1 MRPELPTC
9 GSASAEPLSFGS
21 LGATHEGSG
30 NNKQVEFSMAQGER
44 TRRRALVTGASRGI
58 GREIARVLA
67 EDGVAVAVHYS
78 ASEERARE
86 LLATLPGTGHVLLQ
100 ADLADEA
107 QAAALAPR
115 AAQALGGLDILVNNA
130 GIFREH
136 PVREVDAAEW
146 AARWKEILA
155 VNLLAPALL
164 IHAARPFLAVA
175 GGGYIVNIG
184 SRGAFR
190 GEPTAP
196 AYGASKAGLHGLGQ
210 YMAVAL
216 APDKIYVVNL
226 APGFVE
232 TEMAR
237 EALQGERGVA
247 TRGQSPHQR
256 VARSEEIAETVRF
269 VVSGRADWLTGG
281 TIDLNGASYLRS

>member
-1 MRPELPTC
+1 MDQRHGT
-9 GSASAEPLSFGS
+9 
-21 LGATHEGSG
+21 
-30 NNKQVEFSMAQGER
+30 
-44 TRRRALVTGASRGI
+44 RRALVTGASRGI
-58 GREIARVLA
+58 GRQVARVLA
-67 EDGVAVAVHYS
+67 ENGARVAVHYGS
-78 ASEERARE
+78 QREMAEETLAS
-86 LLATLPGTGHVLLQ
+86 LSGVGHVLLQ

-107 QAAALAPR
+107 QAAGLAER
-115 AAQALGGLDILVNNA
+115 AATALGGLDILVNNA

-136 PVREVDAAEW
+136 PVREVDAATW

-164 IHAARPFLAVA
+164 IHAARPYLAAA
-175 GGGYIVNIG
+175 GGGHIVNIG

-216 APDKIYVVNL
+216 AADGIFVVNL

-247 TRGQSPHQR
+247 TRAQSPLNR
-256 VARSEEIAETVRF
+256 VATADEIAQTVGF
-269 VVSGRADWLTGG
+269 VVSGKADWLTGG

>member
-1 MRPELPTC
+1 MNAEQ
-9 GSASAEPLSFGS
+9 GS
-21 LGATHEGSG
+21 
-30 NNKQVEFSMAQGER
+30 
-44 TRRRALVTGASRGI
+44 RRALVTGASRGI
-58 GREIARVLA
+58 GRQIARLLA
-67 EDGVAVAVHYS
+67 EDGMRVAVHYGS
-78 ASEERARE
+78 NEAMARE
-86 LLATLPGTGHVLLQ
+86 TLALLPGDGHVLLQ
-100 ADLADEA
+100 ADLADGA
-107 QAAALAPR
+107 QAAALAGR
-115 AAQALGGLDILVNNA
+115 AAEALGGLDVLVNNA

-136 PVREVDAAEW
+136 PVRDVDAATW
-146 AARWKEILA
+146 AARWQEILA
-155 VNLLAPALL
+155 VNLMAPALL
-164 IHAARPFLAVA
+164 IHAARPFMVAA

-196 AYGASKAGLHGLGQ
+196 AYGASKAGMHGLGQ

-216 APDKIYVVNL
+216 APDKIFVVNL

-247 TRGQSPHQR
+247 TRAQSPHLR
-256 VARSEEIAETVRF
+256 VARAEEIAETVRF

>member
-1 MRPELPTC
+1 MSLPLA
-9 GSASAEPLSFGS
+9 G
-21 LGATHEGSG
+21 
-30 NNKQVEFSMAQGER
+30 
-44 TRRRALVTGASRGI
+44 RRALVTGASRGI
-58 GREIARVLA
+58 GAEIARALA
-67 EDGVAVAVHYS
+67 EDGARIVVHYGS
-78 ASEERARE
+78 SRE
-86 LLATLPGTGHVLLQ
+86 KAESLLAALPGAGHALMQ

-107 QAAALAPR
+107 QAAALAGR
-115 AAQALGGLDILVNNA
+115 AAQALGGLDLLVNNA
-130 GIFREH
+130 GIFLEH
-136 PVREVDAAEW
+136 PVRELDAAAWE
-146 AARWKEILA
+146 ARWRQILA

-164 IHAARPFLAVA
+164 IHAARPFLAAA
-175 GGGYIVNIG
+175 GGGHIVNIG

-196 AYGASKAGLHGLGQ
+196 AYGASKAGLHALGQ
-210 YMAVAL
+210 YMAQAL
-216 APDKIYVVNL
+216 APDRIYVVNL

-247 TRGQSPHQR
+247 TRAQSPHNR
-256 VARSEEIAETVRF
+256 VARAREIAETVRF

>member
-1 MRPELPTC
+1 MTLPH
-9 GSASAEPLSFGS
+9 EKLPLAGR
-21 LGATHEGSG
+21 L
-30 NNKQVEFSMAQGER
+30 
-44 TRRRALVTGASRGI
+44 ALVTGASRGI

-67 EDGVAVAVHYS
+67 RDGARVALHYGQS
-78 ASEERARE
+78 RAQAE
-86 LLATLPGTGHVLLQ
+86 SLLAELAGSGHTLLQ
-100 ADLADEA
+100 ADLAVEEE
-107 QAAALAPR
+107 AAALAAR
-115 AAQALGGLDILVNNA
+115 AAQALGGLDLVVNNA

-136 PVREVDAAEW
+136 PVREVDAATW

-155 VNLLAPALL
+155 VNLLAPALIL
-164 IHAARPFLAVA
+164 HAARPFLAAA
-175 GGGYIVNIG
+175 GGGHIVNIG

-210 YMAVAL
+210 YMAQAL
-216 APDKIYVVNL
+216 APDGIYVVNL

-247 TRGQSPHQR
+247 TRAQSPLNR
-256 VARSEEIAETVRF
+256 VARSEEIAETVAF
-269 VVSGRADWLTGG
+269 VASGRADWLTGG

>member
-1 MRPELPTC
+1 MD
-9 GSASAEPLSFGS
+9 
-21 LGATHEGSG
+21 
-30 NNKQVEFSMAQGER
+30 
-44 TRRRALVTGASRGI
+44 TRHAPRRALVTGASRGI
-58 GREIARVLA
+58 GRQIAKVLA
-67 EDGVAVAVHYS
+67 EDGVRVAVHYGANRAMAEETL
-78 ASEERARE
+78 AS
-86 LLATLPGTGHVLLQ
+86 LAGPGHVLLQ

-107 QAAALAPR
+107 QAAGLADR
-115 AAQALGGLDILVNNA
+115 AAAALGGLDILVNNA

-136 PVREVDAAEW
+136 PVREVDAATW

-164 IHAARPFLAVA
+164 IHAARPHLATA
-175 GGGYIVNIG
+175 GGGHIVNIG

-216 APDKIYVVNL
+216 AADRIHVVNL

-247 TRGQSPHQR
+247 TRAQSPLNR
-256 VARSEEIAETVRF
+256 VATADEIAQTVRF
-269 VVSGRADWLTGG
+269 VVSGQADWLTGG

>member
-1 MRPELPTC
+1 MSQELT
-9 GSASAEPLSFGS
+9 G
-21 LGATHEGSG
+21 
-30 NNKQVEFSMAQGER
+30 
-44 TRRRALVTGASRGI
+44 RRALVTGASRGI
-58 GREIARVLA
+58 GAAIARLLA
-67 EDGVAVAVHYS
+67 EDGARVAVHYG
-78 ASEERARE
+78 ASRE
-86 LLATLPGTGHVLLQ
+86 KAEAVLASLPGAGHALLQ

-107 QAAALAPR
+107 ACQALPAR
-115 AAQALGGLDILVNNA
+115 AASALGGLDLLVNNA
-130 GIFREH
+130 GIFMEH
-136 PVREVDAAEW
+136 PVCEIDAASW
-146 AARWKEILA
+146 AARWREILA

-164 IHAARPFLAVA
+164 FHAARPFLAAA
-175 GGGYIVNIG
+175 GGGHIVNIG

-196 AYGASKAGLHGLGQ
+196 AYGASKAGLHALGQ
-210 YMAVAL
+210 CMAVAM

-247 TRGQSPHQR
+247 TRAQSPHQR
-256 VARSEEIAETVRF
+256 VARCEEIAETVRF

-281 TIDLNGASYLRS
+281 TIDLNGASYLRT

>member
-1 MRPELPTC
+1 MRQALA
-9 GSASAEPLSFGS
+9 G
-21 LGATHEGSG
+21 
-30 NNKQVEFSMAQGER
+30 
-44 TRRRALVTGASRGI
+44 RRALVTGASRGI
-58 GREIARVLA
+58 GREIALALAADGARVALHYGASREQAEAVLA
-67 EDGVAVAVHYS
+67 A
-78 ASEERARE
+78 
-86 LLATLPGTGHVLLQ
+86 LPGTGHALLQ
-100 ADLADEA
+100 ADLAVEEEA
-107 QAAALAPR
+107 GRLAGRAAA
-115 AAQALGGLDILVNNA
+115 ALGGLDILVNNA
-130 GIFREH
+130 GIFRDH
-136 PVREVDAAEW
+136 PVREVDAATW

-164 IHAARPFLAVA
+164 IHAARPFLAEA
-175 GGGYIVNIG
+175 GGGHIVNIG

-210 YMAVAL
+210 YMAQAL
-216 APDKIYVVNL
+216 APDGIYVMNL

-247 TRGQSPHQR
+247 TRAQSPHGR
-256 VARSEEIAETVRF
+256 VARAEEIAQTVCF

-281 TIDLNGASYLRS
+281 TIDLNGASYLR

>member
-1 MRPELPTC
+1 MRQALA
-9 GSASAEPLSFGS
+9 G
-21 LGATHEGSG
+21 
-30 NNKQVEFSMAQGER
+30 
-44 TRRRALVTGASRGI
+44 RRALVTGASRGI
-58 GREIARVLA
+58 GREIALALAADGARVALHYGASREQAEAVLA
-67 EDGVAVAVHYS
+67 A
-78 ASEERARE
+78 
-86 LLATLPGTGHVLLQ
+86 LPGTGHALLQ
-100 ADLADEA
+100 ADLAVEEEA
-107 QAAALAPR
+107 ARLAGRAAA
-115 AAQALGGLDILVNNA
+115 ALGGLDILVNNA
-130 GIFREH
+130 GIFRDH
-136 PVREVDAAEW
+136 PVREVDAATW

-164 IHAARPFLAVA
+164 IHAARPFLAEA
-175 GGGYIVNIG
+175 GGGHIVNIG

-210 YMAVAL
+210 YMAQAL
-216 APDKIYVVNL
+216 APDGIYVMNL

-247 TRGQSPHQR
+247 TRAQSPHGR
-256 VARSEEIAETVRF
+256 VARAEEIAQTVCF

-281 TIDLNGASYLRS
+281 TIDLNGASYLR

>member
-1 MRPELPTC
+1 MD
-9 GSASAEPLSFGS
+9 
-21 LGATHEGSG
+21 
-30 NNKQVEFSMAQGER
+30 
-44 TRRRALVTGASRGI
+44 TRHAPRRALVTGASRGI
-58 GREIARVLA
+58 GRQVAKVLA
-67 EDGVAVAVHYS
+67 EDGVRVAVHYG
-78 ASEERARE
+78 ANRAMAEET
-86 LLATLPGTGHVLLQ
+86 LATLAGTGHVLLQ

-107 QAAALAPR
+107 QAAGLADR
-115 AAQALGGLDILVNNA
+115 AAAALGGLDILVNNA

-136 PVREVDAAEW
+136 PVREVDAATW

-164 IHAARPFLAVA
+164 IHAARPHLAAA
-175 GGGYIVNIG
+175 GGGHIVNIG

-216 APDKIYVVNL
+216 AADRIHVVNL

-247 TRGQSPHQR
+247 TRAQSPLNR
-256 VARSEEIAETVRF
+256 VATADEIAQTVRF